1 VFLSALKTT
10 GTFVSM
16 RALWLIRISDVAAA
30 HDEPKTTRKKWGCD
44 TYIAKVR
51 EGISRSFCMLYKEK
65 RKYNS
70 KLHHSKTVNEKVA
83 S

>member
-1 VFLSALKTT
+1 MFLSTLKTT

-16 RALWLIRISDVAAA
+16 RELWLIRISDVAAA
-30 HDEPKTTRKKWGCD
+30 HDEPKITRRKWGCD

-51 EGISRSFCMLYKEK
+51 EGISRSFCMLHREK

-70 KLHHSKTVNEKVA
+70 RVHHSITVNEKVA